1 MHLNEHTNEVD
12 RTQGVRCNVPAV
24 IREEGF
30 EVRIYTFDHPPPHV
44 HVAKAGAIVRID
56 LATHEVTEIV
66 GDISGRSCLM
76 RRTIFPSL
84 TRDLLTRRGESSITA
99 EKHPVRSVRG
109 GLSANSSCWGR
120 HSGRAGQGI
129 ASPAR
134 SGTSP
139 DSDEARH
146 ADPEARACAAR
157 SFHVLRLLGWWVARV
172 GRWP

>member
-66 GDISGRSCLM
+66 GDISD
-76 RRTIFPSL
+76 
-84 TRDLLTRRGESSITA
+84 RDVKRA
-99 EKHPVRSVRG
+99 ERLV
-109 GLSANSSCWGR
+109 
-120 HSGRAGQGI
+120 
-129 ASPAR
+129 
-134 SGTSP
+134 
-139 DSDEARH
+139 ARH
-146 ADPEARACAAR
+146 AKQLQEEWAKIHGND
-157 SFHVLRLLGWWVARV
+157 
-172 GRWP
+172 